1 MKILEDA
8 TVARTM
14 RLYHVNQMVKI
25 MFGFEFS
32 GKTKASL
39 MNQKIDQYD
48 QKILQLLQEDARM
61 SHAEIG
67 RQVHL
72 SQPAVSERI
81 KRLESNQIIRGYKAD
96 INPKAL
102 GYDITAMIRVS
113 TQQGRPYA
121 QYVATCPEIVDCYTV
136 TGEDGAVMRVLATDV
151 EHLQRIINELNA
163 FGSTSTAIVLT
174 THVTGKVIAVPH
186 TAERN

>member
-1 MKILEDA
+1 
-8 TVARTM
+8 
-14 RLYHVNQMVKI
+14 
-25 MFGFEFS
+25 
-32 GKTKASL
+32 
-39 MNQKIDQYD
+39 MNPKLDNYD
-48 QKILQLLQEDARM
+48 HKILQLLQEDARM

-67 RQVHL
+67 RKVHL

-81 KRLESNQIIRGYKAD
+81 KRLEASQIIRGYKAD

-121 QYVATCPEIVDCYTV
+121 HYVANCPEIVDCYTV

-174 THVTGKVIAVPH
+174 THVAGKAIAVPH
-186 TAERN
+186 SASSGIVEK

>member
-1 MKILEDA
+1 
-8 TVARTM
+8 
-14 RLYHVNQMVKI
+14 
-25 MFGFEFS
+25 
-32 GKTKASL
+32 

-48 QKILQLLQEDARM
+48 QKILLLLQKDARM
-61 SHAEIG
+61 SHAEVG

-81 KRLESNQIIRGYKAD
+81 KRLEANQVIRGYRAD
-96 INPKAL
+96 VNPRAL
-102 GYDITAMIRVS
+102 GYNMTAMIRVS

-121 QYVATCPEIVDCYTV
+121 EYVAACPEIIDCYTV

-174 THVTGKVIAVPH
+174 THVSGKALVAPIIVNEP
-186 TAERN
+186 N

>member
-1 MKILEDA
+1 MP
-8 TVARTM
+8 
-14 RLYHVNQMVKI
+14 
-25 MFGFEFS
+25 
-32 GKTKASL
+32 
-39 MNQKIDQYD
+39 MNPKIDVFD
-48 QKILQLLQEDARM
+48 QKILQILQTDARI

-81 KRLESNQIIRGYKAD
+81 KRLESSNVIRGYRAD

-102 GYDITAMIRVS
+102 GYQITAMIRLS

-121 QYVATCPEIVDCYTV
+121 QFVADCPEIIDCYTV
-136 TGEDGAVMRVLATDV
+136 TGEDGAVMRVLAMDV
-151 EHLQRIINELNA
+151 EHLQRIINELNV

-174 THVTGKVIAVPH
+174 THVLGKTISIM
-186 TAERN
+186 

>member
-1 MKILEDA
+1 
-8 TVARTM
+8 
-14 RLYHVNQMVKI
+14 
-25 MFGFEFS
+25 
-32 GKTKASL
+32 
-39 MNQKIDQYD
+39 MNQKIDNFD
-48 QKILQLLQEDARM
+48 QKILQLLQQDARI
-61 SHAEIG
+61 SHAEVG

-81 KRLESNQIIRGYKAD
+81 KRLEAAGVIRGYRAD

-102 GYDITAMIRVS
+102 GYQITAMIRIS

-121 QYVATCPEIVDCYTV
+121 EFVARCPEIIDCYTV

-151 EHLQRIINELNA
+151 EHLQRVINELNA

-174 THVTGKVIAVPH
+174 THVAGKPISVPK
-186 TAERN
+186 ELV

>member
-1 MKILEDA
+1 
-8 TVARTM
+8 
-14 RLYHVNQMVKI
+14 
-25 MFGFEFS
+25 
-32 GKTKASL
+32 
-39 MNQKIDQYD
+39 MNQKLDQYD
-48 QKILQLLQEDARM
+48 QKILLLLQQDARM

-81 KRLESNQIIRGYKAD
+81 KRLEANQVIRGYRAD
-96 INPKAL
+96 INPRAL
-102 GYDITAMIRVS
+102 GYNMTAMIRVS

-121 QYVATCPEIVDCYTV
+121 DYVAACPEIIDCYTV

-151 EHLQRIINELNA
+151 DHLQRIINELNA

-174 THVTGKVIAVPH
+174 THVSGKALVAPIAVH
-186 TAERN
+186 GTH

>member
-1 MKILEDA
+1 
-8 TVARTM
+8 
-14 RLYHVNQMVKI
+14 
-25 MFGFEFS
+25 
-32 GKTKASL
+32 
-39 MNQKIDQYD
+39 MNQKIDNFD
-48 QKILQLLQEDARM
+48 QKILQLLQQDARI
-61 SHAEIG
+61 SHAEVG

-81 KRLESNQIIRGYKAD
+81 KRLEAAGVIRGYRAD

-102 GYDITAMIRVS
+102 GYHITAMIRIS

-121 QYVATCPEIVDCYTV
+121 EFVARCPEIIDCYTV

-151 EHLQRIINELNA
+151 EHLQRVINELNA

-174 THVTGKVIAVPH
+174 THVAGKPISVPKEL
-186 TAERN
+186 A

>member
-1 MKILEDA
+1 
-8 TVARTM
+8 
-14 RLYHVNQMVKI
+14 
-25 MFGFEFS
+25 
-32 GKTKASL
+32 
-39 MNQKIDQYD
+39 MNQKIDNFD
-48 QKILQLLQEDARM
+48 QKIMQLLQQDARI
-61 SHAEIG
+61 SHAEVG

-81 KRLESNQIIRGYKAD
+81 KRLEAAGVIRGYRAD

-102 GYDITAMIRVS
+102 GYQITAMIRIS

-121 QYVATCPEIVDCYTV
+121 EFVARCPEIIDCYTV

-151 EHLQRIINELNA
+151 EHLQRVINELNA

-174 THVTGKVIAVPH
+174 THVAGKPISVPK
-186 TAERN
+186 ELG

>member
-1 MKILEDA
+1 
-8 TVARTM
+8 
-14 RLYHVNQMVKI
+14 
-25 MFGFEFS
+25 
-32 GKTKASL
+32 

-48 QKILQLLQEDARM
+48 QKILQLLQLDARI

-81 KRLESNQIIRGYKAD
+81 KRLEASQIIRGYRAD

-102 GYDITAMIRVS
+102 GYEISAMIRLS

-121 QYVATCPEIVDCYTV
+121 QFVANCPEIIDCYTV

-151 EHLQRIINELNA
+151 EHLQRIINALNA

-174 THVTGKVIAVPH
+174 THVAGKPISIPSAVDCPP
-186 TAERN
+186 RP

>member
-1 MKILEDA
+1 
-8 TVARTM
+8 
-14 RLYHVNQMVKI
+14 
-25 MFGFEFS
+25 
-32 GKTKASL
+32 

-48 QKILQLLQEDARM
+48 QKILQLLQQDARI

-81 KRLESNQIIRGYKAD
+81 KRLEANQVIRGYRAD
-96 INPKAL
+96 VNPKAL
-102 GYDITAMIRVS
+102 GYNITAMIRVS

-121 QYVATCPEIVDCYTV
+121 NYVAACPEIIDCYTV

-174 THVTGKVIAVPH
+174 THVAAKAL
-186 TAERN
+186 TAPQIQASS

>member
-1 MKILEDA
+1 
-8 TVARTM
+8 
-14 RLYHVNQMVKI
+14 
-25 MFGFEFS
+25 
-32 GKTKASL
+32 
-39 MNQKIDQYD
+39 MNPKIDQYD
-48 QKILQLLQEDARM
+48 HKILQLLQEDARM
-61 SHAEIG
+61 SHAELG

-81 KRLESNQIIRGYKAD
+81 KRLEASNVIRGYRAE
-96 INPKAL
+96 INPRAL
-102 GYDITAMIRVS
+102 GYEITAMIRVS

-121 QYVATCPEIVDCYTV
+121 QYVANCPEIIDCYTV

-174 THVTGKVIAVPH
+174 THVAGKRISVPQFN
-186 TAERN
+186 TDKN

>member
-1 MKILEDA
+1 
-8 TVARTM
+8 
-14 RLYHVNQMVKI
+14 
-25 MFGFEFS
+25 
-32 GKTKASL
+32 
-39 MNQKIDQYD
+39 MNQKIDNFD
-48 QKILQLLQEDARM
+48 QKILQLLQQDARI
-61 SHAEIG
+61 SHAEVG

-81 KRLESNQIIRGYKAD
+81 KRLEAAGVIRGYRAD

-102 GYDITAMIRVS
+102 GYHITAMIRIS

-121 QYVATCPEIVDCYTV
+121 EFVARCPEIIDCYTV

-151 EHLQRIINELNA
+151 EHLQRVINELNA

-174 THVTGKVIAVPH
+174 THVAGKPISVPK
-186 TAERN
+186 ES

>member
-1 MKILEDA
+1 
-8 TVARTM
+8 
-14 RLYHVNQMVKI
+14 
-25 MFGFEFS
+25 
-32 GKTKASL
+32 
-39 MNQKIDQYD
+39 MNPKIDNFD
-48 QKILQLLQEDARM
+48 QKILSLLQQDARM

-81 KRLESNQIIRGYKAD
+81 KRLEAAEVIRGYRAD
-96 INPKAL
+96 VNPKAL
-102 GYDITAMIRVS
+102 GYQITAMIRLS

-121 QYVATCPEIVDCYTV
+121 QYVASCPEIIDCYTV
-136 TGEDGAVMRVLATDV
+136 TGEDGAVMRVLATNV

-174 THVTGKVIAVPH
+174 THVAGKTI
-186 TAERN
+186 TAPVQEGS

>member
-1 MKILEDA
+1 
-8 TVARTM
+8 
-14 RLYHVNQMVKI
+14 
-25 MFGFEFS
+25 
-32 GKTKASL
+32 
-39 MNQKIDQYD
+39 MNQKLDQYD
-48 QKILQLLQEDARM
+48 QKILLLLQQDARM

-81 KRLESNQIIRGYKAD
+81 KRLEANQVIRGYRAD
-96 INPKAL
+96 VNPRAL
-102 GYDITAMIRVS
+102 GYNMTAMIRVS

-121 QYVATCPEIVDCYTV
+121 EYVAACPEIIDCYTV

-174 THVTGKVIAVPH
+174 THVSGKALVAPIIVNEP
-186 TAERN
+186 N

>member
-1 MKILEDA
+1 MAYE
-8 TVARTM
+8 R
-14 RLYHVNQMVKI
+14 
-25 MFGFEFS
+25 
-32 GKTKASL
+32 L
-39 MNQKIDQYD
+39 MNAKIDQFD
-48 QKILQLLQEDARM
+48 QKILQLLQEDARI

-81 KRLESNQIIRGYKAD
+81 RRLEGSGVIRAYRAD

-102 GYDITAMIRVS
+102 GYQISAMIRIS

-121 QYVATCPEIVDCYTV
+121 RYVADSPEIIDCYTV

-151 EHLQRIINELNA
+151 EHLQSIINELNA

-174 THVTGKVIAVPH
+174 THVEGKPIRAPRTG
-186 TAERN
+186 EL

>member
-1 MKILEDA
+1 
-8 TVARTM
+8 
-14 RLYHVNQMVKI
+14 
-25 MFGFEFS
+25 
-32 GKTKASL
+32 
-39 MNQKIDQYD
+39 MNPKIDNFD
-48 QKILQLLQEDARM
+48 RKILQLLQQDARM

-81 KRLESNQIIRGYKAD
+81 KRLESTQVIRSYRAE

-102 GYDITAMIRVS
+102 GYQITAMIRLS

-121 QYVATCPEIVDCYTV
+121 QYVADCPEIIDCYTV

-151 EHLQRIINELNA
+151 EHLQAIINELNA

-174 THVTGKVIAVPH
+174 THVSGKTISAP
-186 TAERN
+186 AERTE

>member
-1 MKILEDA
+1 
-8 TVARTM
+8 
-14 RLYHVNQMVKI
+14 
-25 MFGFEFS
+25 
-32 GKTKASL
+32 
-39 MNQKIDQYD
+39 MNQKIDNFD
-48 QKILQLLQEDARM
+48 QKILQLLQQDARI
-61 SHAEIG
+61 SHAEVG

-81 KRLESNQIIRGYKAD
+81 KRLEAAGVIRGYRAD

-102 GYDITAMIRVS
+102 GYHITAMIRIS

-121 QYVATCPEIVDCYTV
+121 EFVARCPEIIDCYTV

-151 EHLQRIINELNA
+151 EHLQRVINELNA

-174 THVTGKVIAVPH
+174 THVAGKPISVPK
-186 TAERN
+186 ELG

>member
-1 MKILEDA
+1 
-8 TVARTM
+8 
-14 RLYHVNQMVKI
+14 
-25 MFGFEFS
+25 
-32 GKTKASL
+32 
-39 MNQKIDQYD
+39 MNQKIDQFD
-48 QKILQLLQEDARM
+48 RKILQLLQEDARM

-67 RQVHL
+67 RQIHL

-81 KRLESNQIIRGYKAD
+81 KRLESSNIIRGYRAD

-121 QYVATCPEIVDCYTV
+121 QYVAACPEIIDCYTV
-136 TGEDGAVMRVLATDV
+136 TGEDGAVMKVLATDV
-151 EHLQRIINELNA
+151 EHLQQIINALNA

-174 THVTGKVIAVPH
+174 THVAGKVIAVPGLDDK
-186 TAERN
+186 

>member
-1 MKILEDA
+1 
-8 TVARTM
+8 M
-14 RLYHVNQMVKI
+14 RFTGNKPSI
-25 MFGFEFS
+25 P
-32 GKTKASL
+32 
-39 MNQKIDQYD
+39 MNPKIDVFD
-48 QKILQLLQEDARM
+48 QKILQLLQTDARM

-81 KRLESNQIIRGYKAD
+81 KRLESSNVIRGYRAD

-102 GYDITAMIRVS
+102 GYQITAMIRLS

-121 QYVATCPEIVDCYTV
+121 QFAADCPEIIDCYTV

-174 THVTGKVIAVPH
+174 THVLGKTISIM
-186 TAERN
+186 

>member
-1 MKILEDA
+1 
-8 TVARTM
+8 
-14 RLYHVNQMVKI
+14 
-25 MFGFEFS
+25 
-32 GKTKASL
+32 
-39 MNQKIDQYD
+39 MNQKIDNFD
-48 QKILQLLQEDARM
+48 QKILQLLQQDARI
-61 SHAEIG
+61 SHAEVG

-81 KRLESNQIIRGYKAD
+81 KRLEAAGVIRGYRAD

-102 GYDITAMIRVS
+102 GYQITAMIRIS

-121 QYVATCPEIVDCYTV
+121 EFVARCPEIIDCYTV

-151 EHLQRIINELNA
+151 EHLQRVINELNA

-174 THVTGKVIAVPH
+174 THVAGKPISVPK
-186 TAERN
+186 ELG

>member
-1 MKILEDA
+1 
-8 TVARTM
+8 
-14 RLYHVNQMVKI
+14 
-25 MFGFEFS
+25 
-32 GKTKASL
+32 
-39 MNQKIDQYD
+39 MNSKIDQFD
-48 QKILQLLQEDARM
+48 HKILLLLQQDARI

-81 KRLESNQIIRGYKAD
+81 KRLEASGVIRGYKAD
-96 INPKAL
+96 INPRAL
-102 GYDITAMIRVS
+102 GYQITAMIRVS

-121 QYVATCPEIVDCYTV
+121 QYVADCPEIIDCYTV
-136 TGEDGAVMRVLATDV
+136 TGEDGCVMRVLASDV

-174 THVTGKVIAVPH
+174 THVAGKTITPPH
-186 TAERN
+186 ISSH

>member
-1 MKILEDA
+1 
-8 TVARTM
+8 
-14 RLYHVNQMVKI
+14 
-25 MFGFEFS
+25 
-32 GKTKASL
+32 
-39 MNQKIDQYD
+39 MNPKIDVFD
-48 QKILQLLQEDARM
+48 QKILQILQTDARI

-81 KRLESNQIIRGYKAD
+81 KRLESSNVIRGYRAD

-102 GYDITAMIRVS
+102 GYQITAMIRLS

-121 QYVATCPEIVDCYTV
+121 QFVADCPEIIDCYTV
-136 TGEDGAVMRVLATDV
+136 TGEDGAVMRVLAMDV
-151 EHLQRIINELNA
+151 EHLQRIINELNV

-174 THVTGKVIAVPH
+174 THVLGKTISIM
-186 TAERN
+186 